1 MSNILM
7 PERAGISRIPH
18 DILQKIFIGGSVDP
32 SQTSKVCRFWRALV
46 LATPA
51 LWASLDIT
59 CNFAVLRPSLPII
72 RAHLQRSGVYP
83 LSFILRADKKKLSL
97 NKNPNLL
104 PVLKTLTAARHRWRN
119 VHIKLVWMTRDILNL
134 ITLGDAPPLRSIKYD
149 TRASGGGLRVPPRM
163 LHHCPRLGSFRWNSF
178 ESEPLLLPRFNTSL
192 TSLSLQASLSVS
204 KCNTLLR
211 FFPSLSSARFY
222 SINIFDFFPARRLTH
237 PTLRTLIAEGKHS
250 VVFLTPLTLP
260 ALLNLDLR
268 TKDAKTLPKNSEV
281 ILSAFL
287 KRSNPRLHT
296 LSLSTSYMRSLEPAV
311 LRILALTPH
320 LRSLRLEDPSI
331 YPSSLTAAVI
341 RALHPPPPPGAP
353 LCPRLHRLDL
363 FRVSDCPDG
372 LCTAMLRARWGAQA
386 HANGVACLE
395 WVNIDLEGGVHDH
408 DQMDMKELRAEGLQ
422 GEVNLRD
429 PGSVRNRGMV

>member
-1 MSNILM
+1 MQILACT
-7 PERAGISRIPH
+7 RARHAGSLGVTRYYMQLCCSAPIPSH
-18 DILQKIFIGGSVDP
+18 HPCSP
-32 SQTSKVCRFWRALV
+32 
-46 LATPA
+46 PA
-51 LWASLDIT
+51 L
-59 CNFAVLRPSLPII
+59 R
-72 RAHLQRSGVYP
+72 VYP
-83 LSFILRADKKKLSL
+83 LSFILRADEKRHSL
-97 NKNPNLL
+97 DKNPNLL
-104 PVLKTLTAARHRWRN
+104 PVLKTLTAARHWWHN

-149 TRASGGGLRVPPRM
+149 TRASGGGLRVPLRM
-163 LHHCPRLGSFRWNSF
+163 LHHFPRLGSFRWNSF
-178 ESEPLLLPRFNTSL
+178 GSEPLLLPLFKTPL

-211 FFPSLSSARFY
+211 LLPSLSSARFY

-250 VVFLTPLTLP
+250 IVFLTPLTLP

-372 LCTAMLRARWGAQA
+372 LCTAMLRARWGA

-395 WVNIDLEGGVHDH
+395 WVNIDLEGDVHDH
-408 DQMDMKELRAEGLQ
+408 DQMDMKELCAEGLQ
-422 GEVNLRD
+422 GEINLRD
-429 PGSVRNRGMV
+429 PGSIRNRGMV